1 MEVVS
6 MPARWSGPGTR
17 LLLLVLVLTLVAV
30 PTLVLAQSS
39 EQRPSRPEPLPADDQ
54 RLLDLAALTLTV
66 EDLVEAGL
74 DGYGIASGQE
84 RSLRATAEVLAD
96 NRGGVSPENI
106 DFYAGFLEEVGWQR
120 GYESGLAV
128 LQEDDPGFFA
138 QVVSSTIDLY
148 ATEEDADRAFTTL
161 ADPDA
166 ITIAEVEELSD
177 TEPIG
182 DDSRVWLVEGEAED
196 TGQPFRAVLAMFRLG
211 TMEVGV
217 GIYNWDE
224 SEPDVELAQALAGR
238 LLERIEAAE
247 PGPVTPLSLAAV
259 TFGEPDITTYFHNY
273 LLRDDS
279 VIPFAGETTEELAT
293 RSLTYRNAIEVY
305 TVNQVIPARE
315 EGPAD
320 DGFYALWRYRF
331 ADAEAANDWL
341 DTESDRFR
349 GAVAELPIGDRA
361 FAFSYAIEVAPEVT
375 ARGYVGYL
383 LVGAEVAIM
392 DARAVPELPLV
403 SFAELLQFQAACM
416 GPAGPCPFAE
426 IPVQLRQHLP
436 PEPDEEDGADAAGTP
451 VAGATPVASP
461 GATPVASPGAT
472 PVAAPPATPVITP
485 PATPAAGDDK
495 SAP

>member
-1 MEVVS
+1 
-6 MPARWSGPGTR
+6 MPARWPGPGIR
-17 LLLLVLVLTLVAV
+17 LLLLVLGLTLVAV
-30 PTLVLAQSS
+30 PTLVLAQST
-39 EQRPSRPEPLPADDQ
+39 EQRPTRPEPLPEDDL

-74 DGYGIASGQE
+74 NGYGIASGQE
-84 RSLRATAEVLAD
+84 RSLRTTAEVLAD
-96 NRGGVSPENI
+96 NRGGVNPENI

-148 ATEEDADRAFTTL
+148 ATEEGADRAFTTL
-161 ADPDA
+161 ADPDT

-196 TGQPFRAVLAMFRLG
+196 TGQPFRAVLVMFRVG
-211 TMEVGV
+211 TLEAGV

-224 SEPDVELAQALAGR
+224 GEPDVTLAQALAAR
-238 LLERIEAAE
+238 LLARLEAAE
-247 PGPVTPLSLAAV
+247 PGPVTPLSLAAL
-259 TFGEPDITTYFHNY
+259 TFGELEIDTFFHNY
-273 LLRDDS
+273 LLRDGT
-279 VIPFAGETTEELAT
+279 VIPFAGETTEDLAT
-293 RSLTYRNAIEVY
+293 RSLTYRNAMEVY
-305 TVNQVIPARE
+305 TVNQVFPARQ

-320 DGFYALWRYRF
+320 DGYYALWRYRF

-341 DTESDRFR
+341 DTEANRFL
-349 GAVAELPIGDRA
+349 GTVAELPIGDRA
-361 FAFSYAIEVAPEVT
+361 FAYSYAIEVAPELT

-392 DARAVPELPLV
+392 DARALPELPLV
-403 SFAELLQFQAACM
+403 SFSEMLRLQATCM
-416 GPAGPCPFAE
+416 GPAEPCPLAD
-426 IPVQLRQHLP
+426 IPFHLRQHLT
-436 PEPDEEDGADAAGTP
+436 PEPDDEDGADAAATP
-451 VAGATPVASP
+451 VAGATPVATP

-472 PVAAPPATPVITP
+472 PIAEPPATPVG
-485 PATPAAGDDK
+485 TPAATPVADDEK